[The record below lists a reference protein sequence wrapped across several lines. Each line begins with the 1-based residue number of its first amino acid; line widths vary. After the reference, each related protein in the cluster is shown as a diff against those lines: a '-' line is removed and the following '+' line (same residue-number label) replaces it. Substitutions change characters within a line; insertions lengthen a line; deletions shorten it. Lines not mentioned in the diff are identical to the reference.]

1 MDELNLENLAE
12 YIDAMALVLDLP
24 IPAAHRSQVVE
35 NFAKLKAIAQTV
47 NEFTLPPE
55 IEAAAVF
62 EP

>member
-1 MDELNLENLAE
+1 MDELQLEDLAE
-12 YIDAMALVLDLP
+12 YVDAMALVLDLP
-24 IPAAHRSQVVE
+24 IPASHRSPVME
-35 NFAKLKAIAQTV
+35 NFAKLKAIAQMV